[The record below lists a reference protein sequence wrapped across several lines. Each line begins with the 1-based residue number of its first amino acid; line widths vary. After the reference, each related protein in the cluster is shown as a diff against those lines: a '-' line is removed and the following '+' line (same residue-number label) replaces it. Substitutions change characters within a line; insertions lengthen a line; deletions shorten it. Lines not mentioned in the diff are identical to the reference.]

1 MNPAVVGTAIGS
13 LPHFDPSG
21 ACQLAARS
29 LPQAPFWPQLP
40 KRDFR
45 EGMYIQY
52 SEGLP
57 GARLDQERRKMYFQT
72 DPEELAEEI
81 LAFTDSIMEDRVD
94 DFAVS
99 PEYSAGL
106 HCFLAGGAQWVTPE
120 AVFVKGHITGPISY
134 GLTVTDQKNRP
145 ILYDALVSELM
156 VQGLMMKARWQVRRL
171 KQLHREVVLFIDEP
185 YLASFGSAFIA
196 VDREQVIGNLSLVVG
211 AIQAEGARVGVHC
224 CGNTDWTLL
233 MDAGVNIVNFDAV
246 SYCQSLSLYPK
257 QLTEFL
263 EAGGQLAWGITPS
276 SSQIR
281 AETAESVVRRFWDGV
296 EMITYRG
303 VPRELLLREVLVTP
317 SCGAGSL
324 ETAEAERILQ
334 VTSEAAAALNDH
346 LTG

>member
-1 MNPAVVGTAIGS
+1 MSTAVVGTAIGS
-13 LPHFDPSG
+13 LPHLDPSC

-72 DPEELAEEI
+72 DPEQLAPEI

-94 DFAVS
+94 DFAVG
-99 PEYSAGL
+99 PEYSGGL
-106 HCFLAGGAQWVTPE
+106 HCFLAGGDQLVTQE
-120 AVFVKGHITGPISY
+120 AVFVKGHITGPTSY

-145 ILYDALVSELM
+145 IIYDALVFELI
-156 VQGLMMKARWQVRRL
+156 VQGIMMKARWQVRRL
-171 KQLHREVVLFIDEP
+171 KQLHPEVVLFIDEP

-196 VDREQVIGNLSLVVG
+196 VDRDQVVGNLSLVVG

-246 SYCQSLSLYPK
+246 RYCESLSLYPER
-257 QLTEFL
+257 LTEFL
-263 EAGGQLAWGITPS
+263 EAGGQLAWGITPT

-281 AETAESVVRRFWDGV
+281 TETADTVVRRFWDGV
-296 EMITYRG
+296 RMIAGRG
-303 VPRELLLREVLVTP
+303 VSRELLLKEVLVTP

-324 ETAEAERILQ
+324 ETAEAEQILQ
-334 VTSEAAAALNDH
+334 VTGEAASVLNGS